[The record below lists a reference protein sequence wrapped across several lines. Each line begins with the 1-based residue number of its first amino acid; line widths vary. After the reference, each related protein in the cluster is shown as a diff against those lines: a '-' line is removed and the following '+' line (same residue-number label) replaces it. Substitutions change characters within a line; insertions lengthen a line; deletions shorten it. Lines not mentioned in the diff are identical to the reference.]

1 MPRGTRPVREAPAA
15 RPHAPAS
22 VGARPHSMAPMDE
35 SAALD
40 VTAARAVET
49 ADRDRVLWS
58 DADREWASRAAATIV
73 GERASADEFLARR
86 AQLVLERIGTRQPGV
101 TRTVRGIRWRPWV
114 GVVTVLGAFVLGVV
128 VDRIGGGSS
137 INLLAPPVFALVAW
151 NLAVYVW
158 LLIRPFVLRDG
169 AVGPVRAVLIRA
181 AAVRGAVDGWR
192 GEGAATRR
200 SVLAQLPGDWARIAA
215 PLYSARAARVLHLAA
230 AATALGVIV
239 GLYTRGLAFE
249 YRASWESTFLGAEQ
263 VHALLAVTLAPG
275 SWLTGIPVPDV
286 AAIEAIRAPASEN
299 AADWMH
305 LMAATVAAVVIVPRL
320 VLALAAWVVER
331 RRARRVA
338 LPLDDPYFRRLVATW
353 VGEPTPVRVI
363 PYSYT
368 LAAEARAGLEAV
380 LARAFGAA
388 PATIERSVA
397 WGDDLLIGDGDA
409 AGSTTDAAG
418 PAGALRIPLFSLTA
432 TPEED
437 AHGRFLDALGG
448 VDALGGPD
456 RGGARGARGGSAVR
470 GGSRAGGRPAA
481 SARTV
486 ALVDESAFLARWP
499 GEEARLDARRTAW
512 RDLVGA
518 HGGTAVFV
526 DLTDADP
533 ADAAARLADAASV
546 LGSNPDARPA
556 R

>member
-1 MPRGTRPVREAPAA
+1 
-15 RPHAPAS
+15 
-22 VGARPHSMAPMDE
+22 MDE

-58 DADREWASRAAATIV
+58 DADREWASRAAAAIV

-101 TRTVRGIRWRPWV
+101 NRAVRGIRWRPWV

-137 INLLAPPVFALVAW
+137 INLLAPPVFALVVW
-151 NLAVYVW
+151 NLVVYVW
-158 LLIRPFVLRDG
+158 LLARPVVLRGG
-169 AVGPVRAVLIRA
+169 AVGPVRALLIRA
-181 AAVRGAVDGWR
+181 AAVRGAADGWR
-192 GEGAATRR
+192 GEGAVARR
-200 SVLAQLPGDWARIAA
+200 SVLTQLPGDWARIAA

-263 VHALLAVTLAPG
+263 VHALLAATLAPG

-299 AADWMH
+299 AATWLH

-320 VLALAAWVVER
+320 VLALTAWVVER

-338 LPLDDPYFRRLVATW
+338 VPLGDPYFRRLVATW

-380 LARAFGAA
+380 LARAFGTA
-388 PATIERSVA
+388 PVTVARSVK
-397 WGDDLLIGDGDA
+397 WGDDPPLGDDDDDGRGG
-409 AGSTTDAAG
+409 AGATTDVAG
-418 PAGALRIPLFSLTA
+418 PAGAIRVPLFSLTA

-437 AHGRFLDALGG
+437 AHGRFLDALAG
-448 VDALGGPD
+448 DALGGMAAPRRAD
-456 RGGARGARGGSAVR
+456 RGGARGARCGSAAP
-470 GGSRAGGRPAA
+470 GGASRAGGRPAA

-499 GEEARLDARRTAW
+499 GEDTRLDARRTAW
-512 RDLVGA
+512 RDLVEA

-526 DLTDADP
+526 DLADP
-533 ADAAARLADAASV
+533 DTADAAARLADAASV
-546 LGSNPDARPA
+546 LGSNPDIRSAR
-556 R
+556 